1 MKFNRSNII
10 FGTANLC
17 SKYGHK
23 SKFISESK
31 SRGMLDFA
39 YKKEIRTLDISSNY
53 DCYDFLI
60 KKYNFNKWKISFK
73 ISKKDI
79 NTFSSKL
86 DIENFLN
93 NLLLVFKK
101 KKIEY
106 FLFHSSKDIYT
117 KKGRLIFK
125 VLQKFKQN
133 NKIGKIG
140 VSVYTK
146 IETINFIKEF
156 KIDVIQLPFNILDQR
171 FNDRKLIKTF
181 KDKKIEIHAR
191 SIFLQGILVDK
202 KIVPKK
208 LLSFLELQKWFLF
221 LKKNNLKSISEILNF
236 INQHKFINKIVF
248 GVRTVKQLN
257 QIIGTKLINKKVRYQ
272 NFSSKKKILIDPL
285 EWLKASWQ
293 N

>member
-60 KKYNFNKWKISFK
+60 EKYNFNKWKISFK
-73 ISKKDI
+73 ISKKNI

-101 KKIEY
+101 KKSNI
-106 FLFHSSKDIYT
+106 FFFTVQKIY
-117 KKGRLIFK
+117 I
-125 VLQKFKQN
+125 QKRE
-133 NKIGKIG
+133 G
-140 VSVYTK
+140 
-146 IETINFIKEF
+146 
-156 KIDVIQLPFNILDQR
+156 
-171 FNDRKLIKTF
+171 
-181 KDKKIEIHAR
+181 
-191 SIFLQGILVDK
+191 
-202 KIVPKK
+202 
-208 LLSFLELQKWFLF
+208 
-221 LKKNNLKSISEILNF
+221 
-236 INQHKFINKIVF
+236 
-248 GVRTVKQLN
+248 
-257 QIIGTKLINKKVRYQ
+257 
-272 NFSSKKKILIDPL
+272 
-285 EWLKASWQ
+285 
-293 N
+293 